1 MTRENAPRRGA
12 RVSPEQIVVWLN
24 RLVKAGVSAA
34 TLEERAPELV
44 EAICGQDE
52 SRTTLENAIEAEELI
67 ARAVDALG
75 GDLGESMRVFLG
87 MKPGLRRTSVGFRQ
101 EAAGQALGKIS
112 ADAFR
117 QKRHR
122 ESYMK
127 DLGVEI
133 YKLMNN

>member
-1 MTRENAPRRGA
+1 M
-12 RVSPEQIVVWLN
+12 SPEQIVAWLN

-34 TLEERAPELV
+34 TLEEQAPELV
-44 EAICGQDE
+44 EALCGQDE
-52 SRTTLENAIEAEELI
+52 SQTALESAIAAEVFI
-67 ARAVDALG
+67 ARAIDRLG
-75 GDLGESMRVFLG
+75 GDLGESMSIFLG
-87 MKPGLRRTSVGFRQ
+87 MKPGLRRTSVDFRQ
-101 EAAGQALGKIS
+101 TAAGQALGNIS

-133 YKLMNN
+133 YKLINN